1 MVSSFVIAEGEQRT
15 PEGYES
21 RLSPLGRFFGFPT
34 SYVGR
39 RWADARLQEHFLK
52 EEAMKWMLF
61 VLVFGS
67 HPVET
72 NLLFDSIDACLK
84 AEETM
89 RTEYARAYSQ
99 GTWGAA
105 VGEAND
111 PSVVS
116 RYGQRTTA
124 TCIPHA

>member
-1 MVSSFVIAEGEQRT
+1 MPHGEGHYPLLDQLGEYLSCSEQ
-15 PEGYES
+15 PN
-21 RLSPLGRFFGFPT
+21 
-34 SYVGR
+34 
-39 RWADARLQEHFLK
+39 K

-72 NLLFDSIDACLK
+72 NLLFDSLDACLK

-99 GTWGAA
+99 GTWGTT

-116 RYGQRTTA
+116 RFGQRTTA

>member
-1 MVSSFVIAEGEQRT
+1 
-15 PEGYES
+15 
-21 RLSPLGRFFGFPT
+21 
-34 SYVGR
+34 
-39 RWADARLQEHFLK
+39 
-52 EEAMKWMLF
+52 MKWMLF

-72 NLLFDSIDACLK
+72 NLFFDTLDACLK

-89 RTEYARAYSQ
+89 RTEHARAYSQ
-99 GTWGAA
+99 GTWGTT
-105 VGEAND
+105 VGESNG

-116 RYGQRTTA
+116 RFGQRTTA

>member
-1 MVSSFVIAEGEQRT
+1 
-15 PEGYES
+15 
-21 RLSPLGRFFGFPT
+21 
-34 SYVGR
+34 
-39 RWADARLQEHFLK
+39 
-52 EEAMKWMLF
+52 MKWMLF

-99 GTWGAA
+99 GTWGSGCRRVERSLRGQQVWAEDHGNLHSACVSLSNAREGWRLIHQRQAA
-105 VGEAND
+105 
-111 PSVVS
+111 S
-116 RYGQRTTA
+116 
-124 TCIPHA
+124 

>member
-1 MVSSFVIAEGEQRT
+1 
-15 PEGYES
+15 
-21 RLSPLGRFFGFPT
+21 
-34 SYVGR
+34 
-39 RWADARLQEHFLK
+39 
-52 EEAMKWMLF
+52 MKWMLF

-72 NLLFDSIDACLK
+72 NLLFDNLDACLK

-99 GTWGAA
+99 GTWGTT
-105 VGEAND
+105 VGESND
-111 PSVVS
+111 PSVAS
-116 RYGQRTTA
+116 RFGQTTTA

>member
-1 MVSSFVIAEGEQRT
+1 
-15 PEGYES
+15 
-21 RLSPLGRFFGFPT
+21 
-34 SYVGR
+34 
-39 RWADARLQEHFLK
+39 
-52 EEAMKWMLF
+52 MKWMLF

-72 NLLFDSIDACLK
+72 GLLFDSLDACLK

-89 RTEYARAYSQ
+89 RKEYARAYSQ
-99 GTWGAA
+99 GTWAENLGQL
-105 VGEAND
+105 ND

>member
-1 MVSSFVIAEGEQRT
+1 
-15 PEGYES
+15 
-21 RLSPLGRFFGFPT
+21 
-34 SYVGR
+34 
-39 RWADARLQEHFLK
+39 
-52 EEAMKWMLF
+52 MKWMLF

-72 NLLFDSIDACLK
+72 NLLFDTIDACLK

-89 RTEYARAYSQ
+89 RTEYARGAYSQ
-99 GTWGAA
+99 GTWGTT

-116 RYGQRTTA
+116 RFGQRTTA